1 MTVTTLLTSSLFPH
15 ACGGSGNWE
24 PGVWGDL
31 PSDLLRPPPCLGAM
45 MESGVAEEGRGYMG
59 WSAAVQFVLSGIVGN
74 QVRL

>member
-1 MTVTTLLTSSLFPH
+1 MLVVAPVIGSQ
-15 ACGGSGNWE
+15 GSGR
-24 PGVWGDL
+24 DL